1 MTFKAMIFS
10 LILVTICS
18 ADWINGEVKE
28 VSAVHDTKIT
38 VTLKYKTKWYNGSY
52 KDIHFILNKGDFDD
66 LTYAMH
72 YATMLKAV
80 ENGTTLTLGY
90 ENEQYDYY
98 NKPAHDIKTTVIVN
112 Q

>member
-1 MTFKAMIFS
+1 MTFKTIILS
-10 LILVTICS
+10 LILVSIS
-18 ADWINGEVKE
+18 FADWINGEVKE

-38 VTLKYKTKWYNGSY
+38 VTLKNKTKWYNGSY
-52 KDIHFILNKGDFDD
+52 KDIYFILNRGDFDD

-72 YATMLKAV
+72 YATMLKAI
-80 ENGTTLTLGY
+80 ENGTTLSIGY
-90 ENEQYDYY
+90 ENEQYDYS